1 MLACE
6 QDNLE
11 IVEILLEHNA
21 GIEIQTLVIPYC
33 TETFQFVGFVYT
45 GWLDSSDDSLY

>member
-11 IVEILLEHNA
+11 VVEILLEHNA
-21 GIEIQTLVIPYC
+21 GIEIQTLVYGYDVHA
-33 TETFQFVGFVYT
+33 ET
-45 GWLDSSDDSLY
+45 